1 MSEGEGEGESIL
13 GEQEREAL
21 LEKQKLLKTA
31 DPALAAYIAMKKLED
46 TLEKAKLSKG
56 STGEGGGGKKRG
68 GGGGAVATG
77 MEVEGVKGAEESVQ
91 GLQGRGKG
99 GAVTVAS
106 ASGEYLRDSRF
117 SLL

>member
-13 GEQEREAL
+13 GEQEREVL
-21 LEKQKLLKTA
+21 HEKQKLLKTA

-56 STGEGGGGKKRG
+56 RKEGEGVGGKKVGGGGV
-68 GGGGAVATG
+68 VATG
-77 MEVEGVKGAEESVQ
+77 MEMEGVKGAEESVQ